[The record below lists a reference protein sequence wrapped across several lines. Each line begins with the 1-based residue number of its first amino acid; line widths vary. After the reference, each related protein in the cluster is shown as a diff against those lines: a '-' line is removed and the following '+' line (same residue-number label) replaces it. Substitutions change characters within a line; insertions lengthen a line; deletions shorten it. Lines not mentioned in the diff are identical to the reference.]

1 MLKSALTLTKWWS
14 LGMILLCMTFGLAM
28 GCSSPKAVLPQ
39 VGPRA
44 IPEIFLAD
52 RPSFTPLTEAEFAAI
67 PITAKGKILKNQT
80 DWIAYADIADAAVQ
94 GYRGYI
100 QSLFDKD
107 AKAAAPAPAKKWW

>member
-1 MLKSALTLTKWWS
+1 
-14 LGMILLCMTFGLAM
+14 
-28 GCSSPKAVLPQ
+28 LPP

-44 IPEIFLAD
+44 VPEIFLAD
-52 RPSFTPLTEAEFAAI
+52 RPAFTPLTEEEFAAI

-80 DWIAYADIADAAVQ
+80 DWTAFADIAEAAIQ

-107 AKAAAPAPAKKWW
+107 SVPKDEPKKGWKFWK

>member
-1 MLKSALTLTKWWS
+1 MKVATILLVIMS
-14 LGMILLCMTFGLAM
+14 LG
-28 GCSSPKAVLPQ
+28 CSTPKAILPQ

-44 IPEIFLAD
+44 VPGIFLAD
-52 RPSFTPLTEAEFAAI
+52 RPAFVPFTDEEFGKI

-80 DWIAYADIADAAVQ
+80 DWTAWADIADAAIQ

-107 AKAAAPAPAKKWW
+107 GL